1 MKNVL
6 NHVVEAEIFT
16 LQFDEKKI
24 VSVQLLEGFSHAKFG
39 WN

>member
-1 MKNVL
+1 MKNVS
-6 NHVVEAEIFT
+6 NHDVEAEIFT

-24 VSVQLLEGFSHAKFG
+24 VSVQLREGFSHAKFG